1 MFIDVV
7 IFFKVCNFGFIFIQ
21 VKVWFYVSDLDVG
34 LDKRRMEIKSLY
46 VLVLQNKIDKIIQ
59 FIVYVY
65 EMLLIMDSKC
75 YRMFF
80 VIVMLYYFSRVQI
93 FSVYRVRVFYNVDY
107 VFFKFVIVEILQKN
121 IYKLYD

>member
-7 IFFKVCNFGFIFIQ
+7 IFFKVCYFGFIFIQ

-75 YRMFF
+75 YGMFYSNCY
-80 VIVMLYYFSRVQI
+80 VILFQQSL
-93 FSVYRVRVFYNVDY
+93 D
-107 VFFKFVIVEILQKN
+107 FFGLQGQSF
-121 IYKLYD
+121 L

>member
-21 VKVWFYVSDLDVG
+21 VKVRFYVSDLDVG
-34 LDKRRMEIKSLY
+34 LDKRRMEIKSLN

>member
-7 IFFKVCNFGFIFIQ
+7 IFFKVCYFGFIFIQ
-21 VKVWFYVSDLDVG
+21 VKVRFYVSDLDVG

-107 VFFKFVIVEILQKN
+107 IFFKFVIVEILQKN

>member
-93 FSVYRVRVFYNVDY
+93 FLVYRVRVFYNVDY